1 VRLSGRRRTGMTEK
15 PRFINWDL
23 IIEQMM
29 RKNKSTFKSKPLSKE
44 EKEARMVIGDRQKE
58 LQEQLDAINDNY
70 YKQGYESF

>member
-1 VRLSGRRRTGMTEK
+1 MTEK

-23 IIEQMM
+23 IIQEMKK
-29 RKNKSTFKSKPLSKE
+29 KNPSTFKSKPLSKE

>member
-1 VRLSGRRRTGMTEK
+1 MTEK
-15 PRFINWDL
+15 PRFINWNL

-29 RKNKSTFKSKPLSKE
+29 KKNKSTFKSKPLSKE

-70 YKQGYESF
+70 YKQSYESF